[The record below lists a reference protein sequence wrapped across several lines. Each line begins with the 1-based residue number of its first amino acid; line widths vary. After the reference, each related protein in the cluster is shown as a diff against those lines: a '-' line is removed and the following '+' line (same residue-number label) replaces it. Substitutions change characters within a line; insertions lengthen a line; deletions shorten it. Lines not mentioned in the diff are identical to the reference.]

1 MIFDTNIHVT
11 VDEKWDNKI
20 KKNKFK
26 DIIDNYKKN
35 KLKGFCAVGINNL
48 GSYNH
53 SKFINIIKKYKFIHP
68 VAGFNL
74 QNNIE
79 NEFEEV
85 SKLGFK
91 SIKIHPRAS
100 NLRLSEIDLEK
111 IVNYANKYKMNL
123 LICTY
128 FNSNLNRTCYEDPK
142 YILAK
147 NLKNLKTKSVL
158 MHGGCER
165 ILEFAELIRFNNNI
179 FLDLSLTLMKYEF
192 SSVDNDIKYLFHN
205 YDKKIMIGSDWPE
218 INYKKFIKRIKFFSK
233 NLNKEKKSNIYF
245 KNAFSVF
252 S

>member
-100 NLRLSEIDLEK
+100 NLTLSEIYN
-111 IVNYANKYKMNL
+111 IIPKYKQTKNG
-123 LICTY
+123 CKQFKKRFFKDGT
-128 FNSNLNRTCYEDPK
+128 DK
-142 YILAK
+142 AILK
-147 NLKNLKTKSVL
+147 
-158 MHGGCER
+158 
-165 ILEFAELIRFNNNI
+165 ILFNN
-179 FLDLSLTLMKYEF
+179 
-192 SSVDNDIKYLFHN
+192 
-205 YDKKIMIGSDWPE
+205 
-218 INYKKFIKRIKFFSK
+218 
-233 NLNKEKKSNIYF
+233 
-245 KNAFSVF
+245 
-252 S
+252 